1 MANSG
6 AAPVLPLPA
15 VTALRN
21 ELDSQATPKDRM
33 ERSVSQDIREERADL
48 KEAAEHSQNVILD
61 LSLDGKIRWVS
72 PSWQNVIGT
81 SPDEVQ
87 GKPIADLLV
96 DNKTVFSEAVESIQ
110 KDDSQS
116 QIVRFTLP
124 LGPLAAI
131 RRKSE
136 RSKSEKGEEQAD
148 QIEKPVDERMYEAQG
163 IMVYDR
169 TSGGSSHVSLLY
181 QQLAVHVL
189 TFLLLDNVDDPALH
203 CSRDHHRPPRSPCE
217 VTRSGCR

>member
-1 MANSG
+1 MANFESK
-6 AAPVLPLPA
+6 PMLPPPA
-15 VTALRN
+15 IAALRN
-21 ELDSQATPKDRM
+21 EPDNQDAHRDRM
-33 ERSVSQDIREERADL
+33 ERTVSQDFREERADL

-61 LSLDGKIRWVS
+61 LSLNGKIRWVS
-72 PSWQNVIGT
+72 PSWQDVIGT

-96 DNKTVFSEAVESIQ
+96 DNNTVFTEAIESIQ
-110 KDDSQS
+110 SDDSRS

-136 RSKSEKGEEQAD
+136 RSKSEKDEDQAD

-169 TSGGSSHVSLLY
+169 TSGGGSHVSY
-181 QQLAVHVL
+181 L
-189 TFLLLDNVDDPALH
+189 TN
-203 CSRDHHRPPRSPCE
+203 C
-217 VTRSGCR
+217 

>member
-1 MANSG
+1 MLS
-6 AAPVLPLPA
+6 LPA

-21 ELDSQATPKDRM
+21 EHDSQATPKDRM

-48 KEAAEHSQNVILD
+48 KEAAKHSQNVILD

-81 SPDEVQ
+81 SPDEVL

-110 KDDSQS
+110 RDDSRS

-131 RRKSE
+131 RRRSE
-136 RSKSEKGEEQAD
+136 RSKGEKSEDQID
-148 QIEKPVDERMYEAQG
+148 QIEQPVDERMYEAQG

-169 TSGGSSHVSLLY
+169 TSGGGSHVSYLIILFGC
-181 QQLAVHVL
+181 LCIDDS
-189 TFLLLDNVDDPALH
+189 TF
-203 CSRDHHRPPRSPCE
+203 RPC
-217 VTRSGCR
+217 G

>member
-1 MANSG
+1 MATCE
-6 AAPVLPLPA
+6 ATPMLPPPA
-15 VTALRN
+15 ITALRN
-21 ELDSQATPKDRM
+21 EPDNKDAHSGRM
-33 ERSVSQDIREERADL
+33 ERTASQGIREERADL
-48 KEAAEHSQNVILD
+48 KEAAEHSQNVILG

-72 PSWQNVIGT
+72 PSWQDVIGT

-96 DNKTVFSEAVESIQ
+96 DNKTVFAEAVESIQ

-136 RSKSEKGEEQAD
+136 RSKSEKGEDQVD
-148 QIEKPVDERMYEAQG
+148 QIENPVDERMYEAQG

-169 TSGGSSHVSLLY
+169 TSGGSSHVSLPY
-181 QQLAVHVL
+181 
-189 TFLLLDNVDDPALH
+189 
-203 CSRDHHRPPRSPCE
+203 
-217 VTRSGCR
+217 

>member
-1 MANSG
+1 M
-6 AAPVLPLPA
+6 LPSPA

-21 ELDSQATPKDRM
+21 EPDSQDAHRGVM

-72 PSWQNVIGT
+72 PSWQDVIGT

-96 DNKTVFSEAVESIQ
+96 DNKTVFAEAVESIQ
-110 KDDSQS
+110 RDDSRS

-124 LGPLAAI
+124 IGPLAAT
-131 RRKSE
+131 RRRSE
-136 RSKSEKGEEQAD
+136 RSKAEKSEDQTN
-148 QIEKPVDERMYEAQG
+148 QIETPVDERMYEAQG

-169 TSGGSSHVSLLY
+169 TSGGGSHVSCLI
-181 QQLAVHVL
+181 
-189 TFLLLDNVDDPALH
+189 NVGYLCTDDY
-203 CSRDHHRPPRSPCE
+203 SFRPC
-217 VTRSGCR
+217 G

>member
-1 MANSG
+1 MANSEP
-6 AAPVLPLPA
+6 APVLPPPA

-21 ELDSQATPKDRM
+21 EHDNQDAPRGRM

-72 PSWQNVIGT
+72 PSWQDVIGT
-81 SPDEVQ
+81 SPDDVQ

-96 DNKTVFSEAVESIQ
+96 DNKTVFAEAIESI
-110 KDDSQS
+110 KRDDSRS

-131 RRKSE
+131 RRRSE
-136 RSKSEKGEEQAD
+136 RSKSENIED
-148 QIEKPVDERMYEAQG
+148 QEDQTEIDERMYEAQG
-163 IMVYDR
+163 MMVYDR
-169 TSGGSSHVSLLY
+169 TSGGGSHVSY
-181 QQLAVHVL
+181 HTNIGCSHINVS
-189 TFLLLDNVDDPALH
+189 TSDNVDDSTLYR
-203 CSRDHHRPPRSPCE
+203 SRDHY
-217 VTRSGCR
+217 